1 VASLVSS
8 GTSTVFARD
17 GFEAAAV
24 NENTKLAQMANGTFY
39 VHFRDKRDIAQAVT
53 VGIAQ
58 EIARQ
63 LDEAMSDIDDAVER
77 VAMAT
82 RRFLD
87 LAASAP
93 DWGRAF
99 FRAVWTFRDMRE
111 NMIAF
116 LRADL
121 QRGRDQG
128 VFSVEIDDF
137 LIDTFASMTMG
148 ALFGRLAGEFGS
160 EAGAR
165 VAELQLRML
174 GVEPGRAYAVANRQL
189 PELSLTISALPKQ
202 VRPGLEQKR

>member
-1 VASLVSS
+1 
-8 GTSTVFARD
+8 
-17 GFEAAAV
+17 
-24 NENTKLAQMANGTFY
+24 
-39 VHFRDKRDIAQAVT
+39 
-53 VGIAQ
+53 
-58 EIARQ
+58 
-63 LDEAMSDIDDAVER
+63 MSDIDDAVER

-99 FRAVWTFRDMRE
+99 FRAVWTFRDLRE

-121 QRGRDQG
+121 QHGREQG
-128 VFSVEIDDF
+128 VFTVEIDDF

-148 ALFGRLAGEFGS
+148 TLFGRLAGEFGA
-160 EAGAR
+160 EAGSR

-174 GVEPGRAYAVANRQL
+174 GVEPGRARTVANRQL
-189 PELSLTISALPKQ
+189 PDISLTISALPKQ